1 MKPSQ
6 AAKLSALRARFPAVG
21 RKSTPFA
28 ITFKLL
34 FLAIPKR
41 GSCISNT
48 ATTDSASRKLYLKCC
63 DERAF
68 TLIEMVVVTA
78 LIAIM
83 LMVAIPRL
91 SGGLLSDGSG
101 ETSRWIIATVSQL
114 KEKAVTEQKTYLLNV
129 SPDIQRFWITVDG
142 MAETDA
148 SSARDDG
155 YRLPRGVRIDHVAFS
170 SDERI
175 SSGSIPIGFYPQGY
189 SDKAVIRLRTN
200 DGDRLSFFI
209 EPFLAG
215 AELIKGSQGW

>member
-1 MKPSQ
+1 M
-6 AAKLSALRARFPAVG
+6 
-21 RKSTPFA
+21 
-28 ITFKLL
+28 

-48 ATTDSASRKLYLKCC
+48 ATTDNASRNRYLKCC

>member
-1 MKPSQ
+1 MLLTRPEG
-6 AAKLSALRARFPAVG
+6 G
-21 RKSTPFA
+21 R
-28 ITFKLL
+28 
-34 FLAIPKR
+34 
-41 GSCISNT
+41 CIGNT
-48 ATTDSASRKLYLKCC
+48 ATTDNAARKHYLKCF

-148 SSARDDG
+148 SSARDEG
-155 YRLPRGVRIDHVAFS
+155 YRLPKGIRIDHVAFS

-215 AELIKGSQGW
+215 AELVKGSQGW